1 MANPFFTANE
11 VAALRESVAPGL
23 QTEVHIKKRRLLADD
38 DASSV
43 YGDDAEVWEDP
54 LNDWDYTV
62 MGWLWSSPSPV
73 LTVVGGVTVLLNTY
87 RLSVP
92 VGTDIDSGDRVYLE
106 GKQFIVS
113 DTVAEST
120 WLAVLR
126 VSLRRVE

>member
-1 MANPFFTANE
+1 
-11 VAALRESVAPGL
+11 
-23 QTEVHIKKRRLLADD
+23 
-38 DASSV
+38 
-43 YGDDAEVWEDP
+43 
-54 LNDWDYTV
+54 
-62 MGWLWSSPSPV
+62 MGWLWSSHSPV
-73 LTVVGGVTVLLNTY
+73 LTIVGGVTVLLNTY

-92 VGTDIDSGDRVYLE
+92 VGTDVDSGDRVYLE